1 MSEKKLERYKI
12 FAEKSNFCKKCVM
25 SNQRPRTKFIDGV
38 CSACIYLEQK
48 KSKIDWK
55 EKSDKLEALLDK
67 YRSNNGQWDVV
78 VPGSG
83 GKDLSICRSYFKGQ
97 I

>member
-1 MSEKKLERYKI
+1 
-12 FAEKSNFCKKCVM
+12 M

-48 KSKIDWK
+48 VKNWL
-55 EKSDKLEALLDK
+55 ERKSDKLEALLDK

-78 VPGSG
+78 VPAAEEKTQYMSLIL
-83 GKDLSICRSYFKGQ
+83 KDRYRMNFMRNFYSI
-97 I
+97 